1 MELKIVDD
9 FLSDYHA
16 NLISKS
22 LRGIDDIP
30 FPWYFINDL
39 NGVERIGNYYFNHT
53 LIDNYKHYSPNWLH
67 LFTPII
73 DKLSISISNVY
84 RLKVNL
90 YPRTQRRVH
99 HESHIDYESNSG
111 LRTCLYY
118 LNDND
123 GVTIFDGKNRIKS
136 KRNRAALFD
145 GSIKH
150 HSTTPTNVNY
160 RCTINIEYTQ

>member
-73 DKLSISISNVY
+73 DKLSITKTS
-84 RLKVNL
+84 
-90 YPRTQRRVH
+90 
-99 HESHIDYESNSG
+99 
-111 LRTCLYY
+111 
-118 LNDND
+118 
-123 GVTIFDGKNRIKS
+123 
-136 KRNRAALFD
+136 
-145 GSIKH
+145 
-150 HSTTPTNVNY
+150 
-160 RCTINIEYTQ
+160 